1 MKAVIKVG
9 GKQVLAS
16 LGDSIYVEKIHGN
29 VGDTVIF
36 NEVLMLDSKVGN
48 PYVSKASVEGV
59 IVKQGKQKKIRVF
72 KYSQKDRS
80 NRRTLGHRQPYT
92 KVEIKKING

>member
-16 LGDSIYVEKIHGN
+16 VGDVIYVEKIN
-29 VGDTVIF
+29 AEVGETVRF

-48 PYVSKASVEGV
+48 PYVEGAVVEG
-59 IVKQGKQKKIRVF
+59 
-72 KYSQKDRS
+72 
-80 NRRTLGHRQPYT
+80 
-92 KVEIKKING
+92 

>member
-16 LGDSIYVEKIHGN
+16 LGDTIYVEKLNGE
-29 VGDTVIF
+29 VGDTVRF

-48 PYVSKASVEGV
+48 PYVEGAVVEGK
-59 IVKQGKQKKIRVF
+59 IIKQGKQKKIVVF
-72 KYSQKDRS
+72 KYKQKDRA
-80 NRRTLGHRQPYT
+80 NRRTHGHRQPYT
-92 KVEIKKING
+92 QVTITKIEG

>member
-48 PYVSKASVEGV
+48 PYVEGAKVEGK
-59 IVKQGKQKKIRVF
+59 IEKQGKQKKILVF
-72 KYSQKDRS
+72 KYKQKDRA
-80 NRRTLGHRQPYT
+80 NRRTHRHSQPYT
-92 KVEIKKING
+92 KVTLTKIEG

>member
-16 LGDSIYVEKIHGN
+16 LGDTIYVEKINGN
-29 VGDTVIF
+29 VGDVVRF

-48 PYVSKASVEGV
+48 PYVNGAVVEGK
-59 IVKQGKQKKIRVF
+59 IEKQGKQKKILVITC
-72 KYSQKDRS
+72 
-80 NRRTLGHRQPYT
+80 NQP
-92 KVEIKKING
+92 IFML